1 MFTKCIELNSEL
13 FYARGFKWVTTL
25 LGTRRDTVPPAG
37 GARFSCAAHAGP
49 APSSPP
55 AAGLELCVERGGD
68 EEKRVFAL

>member
-37 GARFSCAAHAGP
+37 GALQLRGPRRARAPRPLQASC
-49 APSSPP
+49 
-55 AAGLELCVERGGD
+55 CVWSVED
-68 EEKRVFAL
+68 EEKSFSA